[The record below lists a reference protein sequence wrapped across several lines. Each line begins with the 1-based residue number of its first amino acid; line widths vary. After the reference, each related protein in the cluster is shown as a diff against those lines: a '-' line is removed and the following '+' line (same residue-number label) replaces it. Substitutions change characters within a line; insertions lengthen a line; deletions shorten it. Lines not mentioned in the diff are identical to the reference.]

1 MGGLV
6 SCSVV
11 LVIII
16 VLVRVHQNL
25 GLGGWL
31 ACVHLC
37 TFVYF
42 RMPFGTG
49 QVDFLTVVIL
59 NVLHV
64 LLLRAIEGY
73 LQSLF
78 LFLGMRE
85 TLIVCAKLVIPL
97 KP

>member
-1 MGGLV
+1 MF
-6 SCSVV
+6 SCSFDNHSSSMGASKS
-11 LVIII
+11 
-16 VLVRVHQNL
+16 RF
-25 GLGGWL
+25 GWL
-31 ACVHLC
+31 VGLC

-64 LLLRAIEGY
+64 LLLRATEGY